1 MKTFLP
7 LLAATLLTATASA
20 QEGTPAP
27 APTKPSGPYQICLW
41 PNPCAPRRAPAP
53 KPESPKVESVPA
65 VPADPLTRAIVNGN
79 AERGDD
85 GIVSSIRLS
94 PSHTGT
100 GSEQIVTR
108 GTGLRDALA
117 PARDASLP
125 SSTVPAN
132 KNGAKGAAEDEWT
145 TVDSKTASAGQLNEM
160 RSERKASKSAGEAGS
175 TAAGRMFKT
184 NR

>member
-1 MKTFLP
+1 MKTFLS
-7 LLAATLLTATASA
+7 LAATFLVTATASA
-20 QEGTPAP
+20 QQPTPK
-27 APTKPSGPYQICLW
+27 PTKPEPTFQICLW
-41 PNPCAPRRAPAP
+41 PNPCAPRRG
-53 KPESPKVESVPA
+53 PKVEAPKVEAVPSVPG
-65 VPADPLTRAIVNGN
+65 DPLTRAIVNGN

-117 PARDASLP
+117 PASGAGLPASAL
-125 SSTVPAN
+125 PAN
-132 KNGAKGAAEDEWT
+132 KNAAKGAAEDEWVE
-145 TVDSKTASAGQLNEM
+145 VDSKAPSAGQLNEM
-160 RSERKASKSAGEAGS
+160 RAERKASKSAGEAGS